1 MAKSGT
7 EKVFGGT
14 SYSRDTDPIVS
25 GKANSLGLYPWSA
38 FRARLGTGTDT
49 TFTALTSLTDGT
61 VLSLLLFT
69 TDVLAFGFTVDVA
82 NATTGSPITGLV
94 SPALSVGFFDATNG
108 GSDLSVPVGAVG
120 SGYVGSGATAVACT
134 GFPATCT
141 VTVASAGA
149 TDLLILAN
157 GANISSPVSLQNW
170 ASSPTSAAGAL
181 PVILSQA
188 NYSIAIR
195 DAGNQIVTSGG
206 TVYQVVGLYAAA

>member
-1 MAKSGT
+1 MAKYGT

-49 TFTALTSLTDGT
+49 TFTALTSLADNA
-61 VLSLLLFT
+61 VVSLLLFT
-69 TDVLAFGFTVDVA
+69 SDVLAIGAVVDA
-82 NATTGSPITGLV
+82 AGTAGTPITGLIA
-94 SPALSVGFFDATNG
+94 PALSVAFFDATNG
-108 GSDLSVPVGAVG
+108 GSDLSVPVGSVG
-120 SGYVGSGATAVACT
+120 QGYVGSGATAVECA
-134 GFPATCT
+134 GFPATVT
-141 VTVASAGA
+141 VTAASTTV
-149 TDLLILAN
+149 TDILVLAN
-157 GANISSPVSLQNW
+157 SPNISSPVSLQNW

-206 TVYQVVGLYAAA
+206 TVYQVVGLYAVA

>member
-1 MAKSGT
+1 MAKYGT

-49 TFTALTSLTDGT
+49 TFTALTSLADNA
-61 VLSLLLFT
+61 VVSLLLFT
-69 TDVLAFGFTVDVA
+69 SDVLAIGAVVDA
-82 NATTGSPITGLV
+82 AGTAGTPITGLIA
-94 SPALSVGFFDATNG
+94 PALSVAFFDATNG
-108 GSDLSVPVGAVG
+108 GSDLSV
-120 SGYVGSGATAVACT
+120 YVGSGATAVECA
-134 GFPATCT
+134 GFPATVT
-141 VTVASAGA
+141 VTAASTTV
-149 TDLLILAN
+149 TDILVLAN
-157 GANISSPVSLQNW
+157 SPNISSPVSLQNW

-206 TVYQVVGLYAAA
+206 TVYQVVGLYAVA

>member
-25 GKANSLGLYPWSA
+25 GKANAFGLYPWSA
-38 FRARLGTGTDT
+38 FRARLGTGSDT
-49 TFTALTSLTDGT
+49 TFVALTSLADNT

-69 TDVLAFGFTVDVA
+69 SDVLAIGATVDA
-82 NATTGSPITGLV
+82 GNTGGAPLTGLV
-94 SPALSVGFFDATNG
+94 SPALSVAFFDATSG
-108 GSDLSVPVGAVG
+108 GSDLTVPVGSVG
-120 SGYVGSGATAVACT
+120 QGYVGTVACS

-141 VTVASAGA
+141 VTAASAGA

-157 GANISSPVSLQNW
+157 SPNVSSPVSLQNW
-170 ASSPTSAAGAL
+170 AAAATTSGAL

-188 NYSIAIR
+188 NYSAVIR
-195 DAGNQIVTSGG
+195 DAGNKIVTSGG
-206 TVYQVVGLYAAA
+206 IVYQVVGLYAAA